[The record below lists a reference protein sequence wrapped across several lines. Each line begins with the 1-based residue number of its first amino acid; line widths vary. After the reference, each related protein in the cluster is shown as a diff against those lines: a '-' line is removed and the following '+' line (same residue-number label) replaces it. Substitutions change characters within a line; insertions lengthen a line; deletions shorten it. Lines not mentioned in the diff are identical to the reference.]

1 MMYWLVNIVTLLVL
15 LGFWHRTLPPQERL
29 VFALAVAAR
38 LAAGVALGLLYTYY
52 YIGEGDT
59 FLFFHD
65 ATLVTSA
72 GRGDFGLFLQF
83 PFSADS
89 GLPLVNNQPRS
100 LFFIWIVAGIN
111 FLTGSNYWLTSC
123 WLSLFSFAGAWYLVR
138 MITLHFPR
146 LQWAATI
153 SFLFFPSVV
162 FWSSGVIKESL
173 AFGGLCFLSGF
184 LLVLFTKGRP
194 RFLDYILA
202 AVSLYLLL
210 NLKYYWAAVFFP
222 SVGTAWLVKFWPQ
235 HRYWSITKLTSIWLA
250 LFVTTCLL
258 VSRLHPNFHFQ
269 NFLEVIKIN
278 HDAFVAFSQQTL
290 YIHFYRLEATWTS
303 IVMNAPWALLSGLVR
318 PFLFEARTSLQVL
331 GGLENL
337 ILLVLLLFQI
347 FRVQVPS
354 GNNRLIFF
362 SLVTYV
368 SVLCI
373 FLALSTP
380 NFGTL
385 SRYRIGFLPY
395 FVFLLMMHVPFLR
408 QRTVQKIIKRVTP
421 FR

>member
-1 MMYWLVNIVTLLVL
+1 MMFWIANILLLALL
-15 LGFWHRTLPPQERL
+15 LGYWFRALPVNVRL
-29 VFALAVAAR
+29 TFLFGVFAR
-38 LAAGVALGLLYTYY
+38 MAAGVALGLLYTYY

-65 ATLVTSA
+65 ATLLTSA
-72 GRGDFGLFLQF
+72 GQHDFMVFLRF
-83 PFSADS
+83 PFAEDA
-89 GLPLVNNQPRS
+89 GLPLINNQPRS
-100 LFFIWIVAGIN
+100 LFFVWIVAGIN

-146 LQWAATI
+146 LQWAAAI

-184 LLVLFTKGRP
+184 LLVIFTNGQP
-194 RFLDYILA
+194 RFWDYVLA

-222 SVGTAWLVKFWPQ
+222 SVGTAWLVRLWPLN
-235 HRYWSITKLTSIWLA
+235 RYWSLSKLTGIWLA
-250 LFVTTCLL
+250 LFATTCLL
-258 VSRLHPNFHFQ
+258 VSRLHPNFYFQ

-290 YIHFYRLEATWTS
+290 YIHFYRLEATWSSVIT
-303 IVMNAPWALLSGLVR
+303 NAPWALLSGLVR
-318 PFLFEARTSLQVL
+318 PFLFEARTPLQVL

-337 ILLVLLLFQI
+337 VLLVLLLFQV
-347 FRVQVPS
+347 FRVKMPL

-362 SLVTYV
+362 SLITYV

-373 FLALSTP
+373 FLTLSTP

-385 SRYRIGFLPY
+385 SRYRIGFLPF
-395 FVFLLMMHVPFLR
+395 FVFLLMMHVPFPK
-408 QRTVQKIIKRVTP
+408 QRTVQKIIKKVTP

>member
-1 MMYWLVNIVTLLVL
+1 MMYWLVNILTLLVL
-15 LGFWHRTLPPQERL
+15 LGFWYRTLPAQERL

-111 FLTGSNYWLTSC
+111 FFTGSSYWLTSL

-138 MITLHFPR
+138 KIAQGFPR
-146 LQWAATI
+146 LRWAAAI
-153 SFLFFPSVV
+153 AFLFFPSVV

-184 LLVLFTKGRP
+184 LFTLFTNTKP
-194 RFLDYILA
+194 RMGEYALA

-222 SVGTAWLVKFWPQ
+222 SVATAWLIRLWPL
-235 HRYWSITKLTSIWLA
+235 HRYWSLTKMATIWMVILVA
-250 LFVTTCLL
+250 TCLL
-258 VSRLHPNFHFQ
+258 VSQLHPNFYLQ
-269 NFLEVIKIN
+269 NFLEVIKTN

-290 YIHFYRLEATWTS
+290 YIHYYQLEASWS
-303 IVMNAPWALLSGLVR
+303 SMAVNAPWALLSGLVR
-318 PFLFEARTSLQVL
+318 PFLFEARSPLQVL

-337 ILLVLLLFQI
+337 LLLVLFLFQI

-354 GNNRLIFF
+354 GNNRLVFF